1 MSIRRL
7 KCINIHFIHNI
18 QNRHQDDEF
27 SLGIET
33 LDTLYARIII
43 HNLTR
48 LRVVS
53 NFGDRLWGG
62 RNTRA
67 RAKPRNFARARVF
80 RPPHKRS
87 PKLETTRSL

>member
-27 SLGIET
+27 SLGIDT

-43 HNLTR
+43 HKLTEQM
-48 LRVVS
+48 LSRVTIE
-53 NFGDRLWGG
+53 NRHFIPFW
-62 RNTRA
+62 
-67 RAKPRNFARARVF
+67 F
-80 RPPHKRS
+80 
-87 PKLETTRSL
+87 